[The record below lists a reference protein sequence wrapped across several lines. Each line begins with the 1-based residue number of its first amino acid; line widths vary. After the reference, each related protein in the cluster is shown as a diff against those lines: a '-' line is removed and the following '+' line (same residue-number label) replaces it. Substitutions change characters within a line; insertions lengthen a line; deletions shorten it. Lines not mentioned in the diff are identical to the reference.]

1 MASGYT
7 DVAVTSHD
15 TMRFS
20 WSEGSQSV
28 VNNTTVVNWSLTL
41 IADSNGRISTSNTRA
56 WAVTFNG
63 VNYSGSS
70 SAAVANSSTITLAS
84 GSTTVTH
91 GSDGTKSASYSFSYN
106 FSGITFS
113 GTALG
118 LVSGSGTAAL
128 TRIPRASSITVPKFT
143 MGTAGSITITRAD
156 SSFTHTLTWKFGAA
170 SGTIATKT
178 TATSVSWTPATATL
192 APQIPKATSGT
203 GTITCT
209 TYSGSTAIGTSSVSF
224 TATVPASVVPSI
236 SSVTVKEATSGL
248 AAKFGVFVQNRST
261 FAVTVS
267 AAGSNGSTVAAITTK
282 FQGVTYSGDS
292 FTAAAAKTS
301 GSLNMETTVTDSR
314 GRTDS
319 KRTEIAVVAYANPAI
334 SAFTVSRC
342 DADGNLNNAGSYVK
356 IAYAYSVVSVNSKNT
371 ASARIDYKRTTAT
384 AWSSTVLFTNT
395 DLSANTSVIPT
406 TQFDPD
412 YSYDFRLTLADY
424 FTSTAYAAA
433 ISSQA
438 VILDVL
444 PDGTGVAFGKV
455 AETKNLLDS
464 KWPIKTDGGITAV
477 GTFTTPLTSGT
488 YIAGNQGKAIIN
500 STAAAGA
507 YVMLAKLNSTNG
519 YFCIGVYQNAFC
531 LCYTAKNTVDAGT
544 NTVTKRVNLLDE
556 SGNTTFPGT
565 VTAASFACTSSSVLW
580 SGALYMIGSHTV
592 TLSAKVS
599 SQPNGIVLVFSKYS
613 NGAAQDSNFNRFF
626 IPKRFVASYNGYG
639 HECLMMAS
647 DFSKACCKYLYVFDD
662 HIKGHDNNTKS
673 GTGSNGITYDNSN
686 YVLRYVI
693 GV

>member
-1 MASGYT
+1 
-7 DVAVTSHD
+7 
-15 TMRFS
+15 MRFS

-28 VNNTTVVNWSLTL
+28 ANNTTVVNWSLTL
-41 IADSNGRISTSNTRA
+41 IADGYGRISTSNARP

-70 SAAVANSSTITLAS
+70 SAAVANSSTTTLAS

-143 MGTAGSITITRAD
+143 MGTAGSIAITRAD
-156 SSFTHTLTWKFGAA
+156 SGFTHTLTWKFGSA

-224 TATVPASVVPSI
+224 TATVPAGVVPSI

-261 FAVTVS
+261 FAVSVS
-267 AAGSNGSTVAAITTK
+267 AAGSNGSTVTAITTK
-282 FQGVTYSGDS
+282 FQGVNYSGAS
-292 FTAAAAKTS
+292 FTAAQAATS
-301 GSLNMETTVTDSR
+301 GSLSMTTTVTDSR
-314 GRTDS
+314 GRTAT
-319 KRTEIAVVAYANPAI
+319 KTTAITVVAYANPAI

-342 DADGNLNNAGSYVK
+342 DADGNLDNAGSYVK
-356 IAYAYSVVSVNSKNT
+356 IAYAYSVAPVNSKNT

-384 AWSSTVLFTNT
+384 AWSSTALVTNT
-395 DLSANTSVIPT
+395 ALSANTSVIPT

-455 AETKNLLDS
+455 AETANLLDS
-464 KWPIKTDGGITAV
+464 KWPIKTDGWITAAGTITAGGSKVLTEAEFRPSWYELGHASGANNITIPAAIWASAHEFLIEWKLGSDAPWGCLLVPKHASRTRYTDAYYYSADYYANVDFGV
-477 GTFTTPLTSGT
+477 GPSGGET
-488 YIAGNQGKAIIN
+488 YISPTTGWIIGK
-500 STAAAGA
+500 
-507 YVMLAKLNSTNG
+507 Y
-519 YFCIGVYQNAFC
+519 
-531 LCYTAKNTVDAGT
+531 
-544 NTVTKRVNLLDE
+544 
-556 SGNTTFPGT
+556 GNTDL
-565 VTAASFACTSSSVLW
+565 A
-580 SGALYMIGSHTV
+580 
-592 TLSAKVS
+592 VS
-599 SQPNGIVLVFSKYS
+599 NLIY
-613 NGAAQDSNFNRFF
+613 
-626 IPKRFVASYNGYG
+626 
-639 HECLMMAS
+639 
-647 DFSKACCKYLYVFDD
+647 YV
-662 HIKGHDNNTKS
+662 
-673 GTGSNGITYDNSN
+673 YW
-686 YVLRYVI
+686 R
-693 GV
+693 